1 MKDVIPENILSKE
14 AKNDLNKLKK
24 KNRKTIKREN
34 VCYKTNEYTCSF
46 QKF

>member
-24 KNRKTIKREN
+24 KQKNDKKRKRML
-34 VCYKTNEYTCSF
+34 
-46 QKF
+46 

>member
-24 KNRKTIKREN
+24 KTEKRKKE
-34 VCYKTNEYTCSF
+34 KTYV
-46 QKF
+46 K